1 VGRLVAACEAAPV
14 VLPIVHT
21 GMERVMPR
29 GSSFPVPGQE
39 VRCGITALL
48 CVHTRH
54 CAGRNKQETNSKAT
68 DFARLLEI
76 QLQTTTVATG
86 RTPQHWLSTSAGYQ
100 LQQ

>member
-1 VGRLVAACEAAPV
+1 MGRLVAACEAAPV

-39 VRCGITALL
+39 VRCGMSALL

-54 CAGRNKQETNSKAT
+54 C
-68 DFARLLEI
+68 
-76 QLQTTTVATG
+76 VA
-86 RTPQHWLSTSAGYQ
+86 
-100 LQQ
+100 